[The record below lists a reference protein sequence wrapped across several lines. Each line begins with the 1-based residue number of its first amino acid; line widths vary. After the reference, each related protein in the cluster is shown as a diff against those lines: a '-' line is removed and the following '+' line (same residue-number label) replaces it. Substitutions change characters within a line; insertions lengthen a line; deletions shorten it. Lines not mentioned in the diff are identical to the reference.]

1 VAPLAGQ
8 LTSQDRLIAKAP
20 RSAKCSAD
28 KLGGVS
34 ASLKRAQGG
43 TDKEMA
49 ALVDRPGLLFAVS
62 FAGFLL
68 AALLGAVAQRVWSPV
83 KAGDQ
88 NELTIV
94 QTAGLTL
101 LGLIVGFSFSMAVS
115 RYDQRKNLEE
125 AEANAIGTEYAR
137 ADLMPE
143 GAAATR
149 KLLKQYLG
157 QRILFYV
164 TADPVRLTQIRAE
177 TDKLSADL
185 WALAQSNASAQP
197 TPVAALVASGMNDV
211 LNSADYTTAAWLNR
225 IPVPAW
231 WLLVIIGVGSNLT
244 IGLGAK
250 RFNALLLVVLPLTV
264 AISLFLIAD
273 IDSPRGGVV
282 EVVPQNL
289 SRLAASLN
297 TP

>member
-1 VAPLAGQ
+1 MVKHSSGDSVLLGF
-8 LTSQDRLIAKAP
+8 LGKRL
-20 RSAKCSAD
+20 D
-28 KLGGVS
+28 
-34 ASLKRAQGG
+34 SLKRTRQRGQDLVM
-43 TDKEMA
+43 T
-49 ALVDRPGLLFAVS
+49 ALVDRPGLLFVVS
-62 FAGFLL
+62 FAAFLF
-68 AALLGAVAQRVWSPV
+68 ATFLGVIAQRAWRLMRT
-83 KAGDQ
+83 GEQ

-94 QTAGLTL
+94 QSAALTL

-125 AEANAIGTEYAR
+125 AEANAIGTEFAR

-143 GAAATR
+143 SVASGAHGS
-149 KLLKQYLG
+149 LKRYLD
-157 QRILFYV
+157 QRILFYS
-164 TADPVRLTQIRAE
+164 TSDPGTLKQIR
-177 TDKLSADL
+177 TDTEKLGADL
-185 WALAQSNASAQP
+185 WALARSNALAQP

-225 IPVPAW
+225 IPIPAW
-231 WLLVIIGVGSNLT
+231 WLLVMIGVGSNLT

-250 RFNALLLVVLPLTV
+250 RFNSFLLVVLPLTV

-289 SRLAASLN
+289 SRLAASLKG
-297 TP
+297 P

>member
-1 VAPLAGQ
+1 MG
-8 LTSQDRLIAKAP
+8 
-20 RSAKCSAD
+20 
-28 KLGGVS
+28 
-34 ASLKRAQGG
+34 
-43 TDKEMA
+43 E
-49 ALVDRPGLLFAVS
+49 LVDRPGLLLVVS

-68 AALLGAVAQRVWSPV
+68 AAFIGVVAQRVWSPV
-83 KAGDQ
+83 RATDQ

-94 QTAGLTL
+94 QSAALTL

-137 ADLMPE
+137 ADLTPE
-143 GAAATR
+143 SAATAAR
-149 KLLKQYLG
+149 GLLKRYLD
-157 QRILFYV
+157 QRILFYL
-164 TADPVRLTQIRAE
+164 TSDPDRLKQVRAE
-177 TDKLSADL
+177 TDRLGADL
-185 WALAQSNASAQP
+185 WALARANALAQP
-197 TPVAALVASGMNDV
+197 TPVAALVVSGVNDV

-231 WLLVIIGVGSNLT
+231 WLLVMIGVGSNLT

-250 RFNALLLVVLPLTV
+250 RFNSLLLAVLPLTV

-282 EVVPQNL
+282 QVAPQNL
-289 SRLAASLN
+289 NRLAASLRG
-297 TP
+297 P

>member
-1 VAPLAGQ
+1 
-8 LTSQDRLIAKAP
+8 
-20 RSAKCSAD
+20 
-28 KLGGVS
+28 
-34 ASLKRAQGG
+34 
-43 TDKEMA
+43 MA
-49 ALVDRPGLLFAVS
+49 ALVDRPGLLFVVS
-62 FAGFLL
+62 FAGFLV
-68 AALLGAVAQRVWSPV
+68 AALLGVVAQRVWRPV
-83 KAGDQ
+83 QAGDQ

-94 QTAGLTL
+94 QTAALTL

-143 GAAATR
+143 SAARDAR
-149 KLLKQYLG
+149 GLLKRYLD
-157 QRILFYV
+157 QRILFYS
-164 TADPVRLTQIRAE
+164 TGDPGKLEQIHAE
-177 TDKLSADL
+177 TDKLAADL
-185 WALAQSNASAQP
+185 WALARSDALTQP

-231 WLLVIIGVGSNLT
+231 WLLVAIGVGSNLT

-250 RFNALLLVVLPLTV
+250 RFNLLLLAVLPLTV

-282 EVVPQNL
+282 EVAPQNL
-289 SRLAASLN
+289 TRLAASLKA
-297 TP
+297 P